1 MFVDDAVRGVVFD
14 DVVFVDDDDVT
25 AELLTFGVKGGN
37 ESIRKSKFQKRGDM
51 KEEEFNSSNH

>member
-37 ESIRKSKFQKRGDM
+37 ESIRKSKLKKRGDM
-51 KEEEFNSSNH
+51 QEEEFNSSNH